1 MTCQSDSPCTA
12 TLTSSPSPDKR
23 VRYGLGMLLGV
34 ADFEQE
40 QAWFLEQDRGHTRTL
55 HGCGVIGGLGV
66 SVMGTAIKVD
76 PGMAI
81 DGLGRVISV
90 CGDQCADL
98 NAWLPPRT
106 SAITAPT
113 TKNWRPVC
121 SSGE

>member
-66 SVMGTAIKVD
+66 AI
-76 PGMAI
+76 
-81 DGLGRVISV
+81 IS
-90 CGDQCADL
+90 
-98 NAWLPPRT
+98 T
-106 SAITAPT
+106 
-113 TKNWRPVC
+113 
-121 SSGE
+121 SSGLLTDKQAAKQGVGGEVLAYVW